1 MIIPHFNHQL
11 GKEPKSI
18 KSIIMENI
26 QKLIDEKG
34 VISIPEEIVMKNA
47 PIENGITYIPTKIGK
62 SAFDNIHI

>member
-1 MIIPHFNHQL
+1 
-11 GKEPKSI
+11 
-18 KSIIMENI
+18 MENI

-47 PIENGITYIPTKIGK
+47 PIENGITYVPTKIGK